1 MIAFFDQVVVLSE
14 ERHLDPD
21 EQRSLCDV
29 YVSYANS
36 ATTLPTN
43 CVAKDQTILELLDA
57 NNKTTYEVTINLEI
71 PSDDEAI
78 EVKLASAIQVPQFD
92 VDVQSIIKTSDE
104 NECETGTSGCDQL
117 CTDKVPGFEC
127 ACNAG
132 YTLDE
137 TDGKS
142 CIADPDATSAPTRAP
157 SPSVPVNLAATGLA
171 TQSSTC
177 FGAVASRAI
186 DGNTDPRWTRD
197 SISHTCSER
206 GSWWQVELVEPSL
219 IDFVEVFNRMD
230 SCCQHYLGGRG
241 GAMVQLLDYDEGG
254 EIVAVA
260 SADIGVSEGVSR
272 FHLPFK
278 QQRASAV
285 RIQKD
290 EAIRGTLPIAEV
302 VVMGTAGNLPAATPL
317 QNLAAAR
324 TNTAEQS
331 STCFGGG
338 PYKAIDGRTSGFWLD
353 KSIIHTCSGTG
364 NYWQTVFE
372 TPALVSYVDLYN
384 RLDSCCSHY
393 LSGATVEL
401 FGETFVVN

>member
-1 MIAFFDQVVVLSE
+1 MIAFFDQVVVLPE

-29 YVSYANS
+29 YMSYASS

-43 CVAKDQTILELLDA
+43 CVVKDQTILQLLDA
-57 NNKTTYEVTINLEI
+57 NNETTYEVTINLEI

-78 EVKLASAIQVPQFD
+78 EAKLASAIQVPQFD
-92 VDVQSIIKTSDE
+92 VDVQSIIKTGDE
-104 NECETGTSGCDQL
+104 NECENETSGCEQVCVDL
-117 CTDKVPGFEC
+117 VPGFEC

-157 SPSVPVNLAATGLA
+157 SPSVPVNLAFTGLA

-186 DGNTDPRWTRD
+186 DGNADPRWTRD

-241 GAMVQLLDYDEGG
+241 GAKVQLLDYDEGG
-254 EIVAVA
+254 DLVAVA

-272 FHLPFK
+272 FHFPFK
-278 QQRASAV
+278 QQAPCVFKRTK
-285 RIQKD
+285 QY
-290 EAIRGTLPIAEV
+290 EAHFQLLR
-302 VVMGTAGNLPAATPL
+302 
-317 QNLAAAR
+317 
-324 TNTAEQS
+324 
-331 STCFGGG
+331 
-338 PYKAIDGRTSGFWLD
+338 W
-353 KSIIHTCSGTG
+353 
-364 NYWQTVFE
+364 W
-372 TPALVSYVDLYN
+372 
-384 RLDSCCSHY
+384 
-393 LSGATVEL
+393 
-401 FGETFVVN
+401 